1 MHFLPTATSIDELF
15 GYHAPVL
22 ARPTSVMGASEL
34 GSMST
39 TLDDTLA
46 VRAEPYPDF
55 N

>member
-1 MHFLPTATSIDELF
+1 MHFLPTVTSIDDLS
-15 GYHAPVL
+15 ATTPPVL
-22 ARPTSVMGASEL
+22 CPTSVMGASEL